1 MQLAHKLT
9 FLGDLRDVV
18 DERSHIEPVP
28 QKRAF
33 AIADSITFR
42 TMAEDRA
49 DKRSEDVRWCHLETG
64 KNNAKE
70 SKVIRIG
77 DAGA

>member
-1 MQLAHKLT
+1 
-9 FLGDLRDVV
+9 
-18 DERSHIEPVP
+18 
-28 QKRAF
+28 
-33 AIADSITFR
+33 
-42 TMAEDRA
+42 MAEDRT

-70 SKVIRIG
+70 SKAIRIG